1 MNNYLS
7 RLIKVILM
15 YDEDARDDWMDTIRQ
30 VHDKEMNVWCYDK
43 CQYYDALFS
52 NKLSNVHTI
61 KRLWQLVQEKYPE
74 LRGKT
79 WEERQRQG
87 GMVAREMAE
96 DSYYQTSLF
105 NEEDF

>member
-7 RLIKVILM
+7 RLIKNILIK
-15 YDEDARDDWMDTIRQ
+15 DEVSRDDWMLTIKY
-30 VHDKEMNVWCYDK
+30 VHDKELELWSYTK
-43 CQYYDALFS
+43 EEYYKAFFS

-61 KRLWQLVQEKYPE
+61 KRLWQFVQEKFPE

-87 GMVAREMAE
+87 GMVAAEMV
-96 DSYYQTSLF
+96 
-105 NEEDF
+105 EEKIIQLEMFD